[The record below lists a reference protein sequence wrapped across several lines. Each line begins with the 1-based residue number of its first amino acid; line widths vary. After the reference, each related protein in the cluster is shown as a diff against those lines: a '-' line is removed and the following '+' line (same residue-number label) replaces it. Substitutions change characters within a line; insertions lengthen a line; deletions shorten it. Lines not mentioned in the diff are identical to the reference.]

1 MPVRKRQL
9 GNKASKRPEIMRVI
23 VENYRMTI
31 KDNPGM
37 SVLDRQADD
46 RYSKAAQRMLSDL
59 RSSQKR
65 KRPLTPSDLDD
76 RIDVLDYEID
86 SYRGLLRDVEGMPDQ
101 ERQLVKGTLDELVRW
116 RKELGAS
123 GSAQNTRTRS
133 DEEE

>member
-1 MPVRKRQL
+1 MPVRKGRPD
-9 GNKASKRPEIMRVI
+9 NKFNKRLEIIRDI
-23 VENYRMTI
+23 VENYRLTI
-31 KDNPGM
+31 KHNPGM
-37 SVLDRQADD
+37 SVLDRQVND

-76 RIDVLDYEID
+76 RIDVLDYELA
-86 SYRGLLRDVEGMPDQ
+86 SYRGLLRDIEDMPNQ
-101 ERQLVKGTLDELVRW
+101 ERLLIKGTLDELIRW

-123 GSAQNTRTRS
+123 GSAQNTRTSS